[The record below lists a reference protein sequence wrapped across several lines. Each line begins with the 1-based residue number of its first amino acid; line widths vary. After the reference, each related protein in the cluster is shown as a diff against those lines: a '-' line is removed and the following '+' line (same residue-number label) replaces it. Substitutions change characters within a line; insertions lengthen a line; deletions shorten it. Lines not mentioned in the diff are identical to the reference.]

1 MKLAHNYYVYIVQC
15 RDGFYYKGISNNLN
29 KRINQHNE
37 GKNVFCFTYKRR
49 LVTLK
54 YFEHFTDV
62 KQAIAR
68 EKQLKGW
75 SRAKKEALFN
85 EDYDLLKALSK
96 ARARQAGAATLRRS
110 SG

>member
-1 MKLAHNYYVYIVQC
+1 VS
-15 RDGFYYKGISNNLN
+15 G
-29 KRINQHNE
+29 HNE
-37 GKNVFCFTYKRR
+37 GKDIFSFTYKRR

-85 EDYDLLKALSK
+85 EDLNLLKELSK
-96 ARARQAGAATLRRS
+96 ARTRQAHTATLRRG
-110 SG
+110 SGDNQPHGRQFVIGASLQIISV

>member
-1 MKLAHNYYVYIVQC
+1 M
-15 RDGFYYKGISNNLN
+15 
-29 KRINQHNE
+29 
-37 GKNVFCFTYKRR
+37 
-49 LVTLK
+49 VTLK

-75 SRAKKEALFN
+75 SRAKKEALFD

-96 ARARQAGAATLRRS
+96 S
-110 SG
+110 KVK